1 MKRQRM
7 LSYYL
12 TTGKYMKFIWV
23 VSIPVIRDIKLVCSL
38 FFSLGILYS
47 CSKQF
52 QLNKDLVVND
62 NL

>member
-23 VSIPVIRDIKLVCSL
+23 VSISVIRDIKLVCSL
-38 FFSLGILYS
+38 FFSLEILYS

-52 QLNKDLVVND
+52 QLNNDLVVND